1 MTRLSSKSPTALRL
15 PLTVLAAVVLCAVS
29 AAAPAVA
36 RPLHRG
42 GPARHNLHHAS
53 PPGYGHSRSYRRD
66 FRYGPIHH
74 GRGHAYRNVYPQ
86 RISGGFSIGNQ
97 PPAGSYYFDP
107 YCDLPFASLDLY
119 SDHISAYGHPWRVQ
133 VIAARSGYPV
143 STYGYR
149 GGGGMGC
156 Y

>member
-36 RPLHRG
+36 RPLHRD

-53 PPGYGHSRSYRRD
+53 PPGYGHSRAYRRD

-74 GRGHAYRNVYPQ
+74 GRGHAYR
-86 RISGGFSIGNQ
+86 
-97 PPAGSYYFDP
+97 PPAGYHYFDP
-107 YCDLPFASLDLY
+107 YCDLPFTSLDLY

-143 STYGYR
+143 SYGYR